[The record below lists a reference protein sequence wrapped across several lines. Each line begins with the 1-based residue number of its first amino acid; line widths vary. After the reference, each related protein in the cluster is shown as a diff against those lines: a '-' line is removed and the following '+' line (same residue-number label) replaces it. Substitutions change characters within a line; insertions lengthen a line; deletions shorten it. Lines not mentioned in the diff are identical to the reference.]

1 MKKEI
6 NESISAYFQRIREI
20 WDKLAAVS
28 VNIDNEE
35 LLSIML
41 KGLPCEYHSFC
52 SVIRTRNDPV
62 AYLYAFLPL
71 EEQSLKQYCLEVDQ
85 NGLYLSAQKY
95 IKVDQIVPN
104 GTKWT
109 ELTE

>member
-1 MKKEI
+1 M
-6 NESISAYFQRIREI
+6 
-20 WDKLAAVS
+20 S

-71 EEQSLKQYCLEVDQ
+71 EEQSLKQYCLEVYQ

-95 IKVDQIVPN
+95 IKVDRIDRIGIR
-104 GTKWT
+104 GTK
-109 ELTE
+109 

>member
-52 SVIRTRNDPV
+52 SVIRTRNDPI

-85 NGLYLSAQKY
+85 NGLLSKCTKIY
-95 IKVDQIVPN
+95 HSGPN
-104 GTKWT
+104 CT
-109 ELTE
+109 